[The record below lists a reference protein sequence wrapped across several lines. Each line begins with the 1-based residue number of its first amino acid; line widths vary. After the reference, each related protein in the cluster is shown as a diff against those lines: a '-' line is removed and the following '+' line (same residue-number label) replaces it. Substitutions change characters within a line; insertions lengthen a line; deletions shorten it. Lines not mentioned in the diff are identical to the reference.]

1 VEALLDERPTI
12 TTPETRNQT
21 FAEFHGGAEPR
32 LRRALIARHGGEVGR
47 EATAE
52 ALAYRWER

>member
-1 VEALLDERPTI
+1 M

-47 EATAE
+47 EANAE